1 MAGAEEQAELLATHF
16 RGLIL
21 YAVGTRGDATHKKAV
36 KGPF

>member
-21 YAVGTRGDATHKKAV
+21 YFRVE
-36 KGPF
+36 FEMQ